1 MENKFD
7 ELGYFRNIEESYGTM
22 KGTVKAAERLE
33 KLIGDKDF
41 LKILKQ
47 NLLYPTFSFGFT
59 GKRRM
64 KMFFVLASAV
74 LALLGFEYIIC
85 ICLSFDLVFFK
96 EHSYAPW
103 LFASYPILAI
113 VFGLWSEYRYV
124 RNYEYF
130 RLLTVYYTLLKKKE
144 KLVSENCEK
153 ILIEDSS
160 LDSNTVLRLIEVHG
174 FFRGGK
180 VFGQKEIPFL
190 NEPKGGE
197 FI

>member
-1 MENKFD
+1 MKNKFN
-7 ELGYFRNIEESYGTM
+7 ELGYSCAIEESYGTM
-22 KGTVKAAERLE
+22 KGTVKATERLE
-33 KLIGDKDF
+33 KLIGDKDL
-41 LKILKQ
+41 LKIFKE
-47 NLLYPTFSFGFT
+47 NLLYPTFTFGFT
-59 GKRRM
+59 GKR
-64 KMFFVLASAV
+64 KMNMFVLLAGAF
-74 LALLGFEYIIC
+74 LALLGVEYIIC
-85 ICLSFDLVFFK
+85 ICFSFDLVFFK
-96 EHSYAPW
+96 EHSFASW
-103 LFASYPILAI
+103 LFVSYPILSI
-113 VFGLWSEYRYV
+113 VFGLWSECRYV

-160 LDSNTVLRLIEVHG
+160 LDSNTVLRLVEVHG